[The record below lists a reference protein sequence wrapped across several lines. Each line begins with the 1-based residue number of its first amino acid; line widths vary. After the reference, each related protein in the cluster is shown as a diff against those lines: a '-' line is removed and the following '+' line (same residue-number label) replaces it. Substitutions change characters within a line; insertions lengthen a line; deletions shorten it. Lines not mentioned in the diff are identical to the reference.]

1 MGKHKLIHK
10 FSLMNLTWANVT
22 VRSLVPAPL
31 ELWPAGDN
39 ITHWGQL
46 RSCRYSE
53 KLRDDMGFKH
63 IQPIY
68 GKSFGMIWLFDLMIW
83 FDDLNWVYLIF
94 SGWDDETS
102 IHSSCGLVKS
112 TFRHREPLNT
122 GWKSWDTNNAV
133 QTALPKDGETFGCLI
148 SNSQE
153 KSQSNQTLLA
163 VDEHHELW
171 ESDISFWFLSV
182 PLNRRFSRLCFRHVS
197 NSK

>member
-1 MGKHKLIHK
+1 
-10 FSLMNLTWANVT
+10 MNLTWANVT
-22 VRSLVPAPL
+22 VPSLVRAPL

-46 RSCRYSE
+46 RSCQYSE
-53 KLRDDMGFKH
+53 KSRDDMGFNM
-63 IQPIY
+63 IQPYSTHLRQVIWDDLIDLIWWF
-68 GKSFGMIWLFDLMIW
+68 KFGMAWWNVHPQLLRSSEKHLQASRAAQYWLEIVGHQQF
-83 FDDLNWVYLIF
+83 
-94 SGWDDETS
+94 
-102 IHSSCGLVKS
+102 
-112 TFRHREPLNT
+112 
-122 GWKSWDTNNAV
+122 AV
-133 QTALPKDGETFGCLI
+133 QTALPKDGETFGFLT

-182 PLNRRFSRLCFRHVS
+182 PLNRQFSRLCFRHVS